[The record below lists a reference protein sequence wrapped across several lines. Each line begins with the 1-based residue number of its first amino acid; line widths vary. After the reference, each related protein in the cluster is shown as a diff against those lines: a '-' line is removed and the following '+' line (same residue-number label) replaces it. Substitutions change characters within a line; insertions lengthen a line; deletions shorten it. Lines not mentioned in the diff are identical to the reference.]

1 MYQMKDLK
9 MDEIRAASFELITK
23 ISIERRKQLIRW
35 FARQNLE
42 FQILVFEKQSN
53 HYFKLKNEGIDKKIL
68 SFSSF
73 ILALQELYQQEQILK
88 SKNKSQSL
96 DKLGNLSKLEKIRL
110 RKEKLQPKL
119 QTLLNLHSVV
129 ESLYIEGFSSRKI
142 QEYIL
147 TKHKR
152 SVSHTLISKYINT
165 YILNSNNQA
174 EDKQ

>member
-9 MDEIRAASFELITK
+9 MDEFRTMFEIVTK

-53 HYFKLKNEGIDKKIL
+53 YYFKLKNEGVDKKIL

-73 ILALQELYQQEQILK
+73 IIAIQELYENEQILK

-96 DKLGNLSKLEKIRL
+96 DRLSNLSKIEKIKI
-110 RKEKLQPKL
+110 RKEKLQPK
-119 QTLLNLHSVV
+119 QEMLLNLHSVI
-129 ESLYIEGFSSRKI
+129 ENLYLEGFSSRKI
-142 QEYIL
+142 QDFL
-147 TKHKR
+147 LKRHKKEI
-152 SVSHTLISKYINT
+152 SHTLISRYIKH
-165 YILNSNNQA
+165 YILTLNS
-174 EDKQ
+174 KSWR

>member
-1 MYQMKDLK
+1 MYKMKDLK
-9 MDEIRAASFELITK
+9 VDEIRAASFELITK

-35 FARQNLE
+35 FARQNLD
-42 FQILVFEKQSN
+42 FQLLVFEKQSN

-96 DKLGNLSKLEKIRL
+96 DKLGNLSRIEKIKL
-110 RKEKLQPKL
+110 RKEKVQPKL
-119 QTLLNLHSVV
+119 QMLLNLHSVI
-129 ESLYIEGFSSRKI
+129 ESLYLEGLSSRKI
-142 QEYIL
+142 QEYL
-147 TKHKR
+147 FAKHKR
-152 SVSHTLISKYINT
+152 SVSHTLISKYISK

-174 EDKQ
+174 VDKQ

>member
-1 MYQMKDLK
+1 MNNIKILHTF
-9 MDEIRAASFELITK
+9 EIVTK

-53 HYFKLKNEGIDKKIL
+53 HYFKLKNESVDKKIL
-68 SFSSF
+68 SFASF
-73 ILALQELYQQEQILK
+73 ILSVQELYDNELILK

-96 DKLGNLSKLEKIRL
+96 DRLSNLSKIEKIKI

-152 SVSHTLISKYINT
+152 SVSHTLISKFIKDYVLTSNF
-165 YILNSNNQA
+165 NSG
-174 EDKQ
+174 DKQ

>member
-9 MDEIRAASFELITK
+9 MDEFRTMFEIVTK
-23 ISIERRKQLIRW
+23 ISVEQKAKLLRW

-42 FQILVFEKQSN
+42 FQLLVFEKQSN
-53 HYFKLKNEGIDKKIL
+53 HYFKLKNEGVDKKIL
-68 SFSSF
+68 SFVSF
-73 ILALQELYQQEQILK
+73 ILSLQELYNNEQILK

-152 SVSHTLISKYINT
+152 SVSHTLISRYIKH
-165 YILNSNNQA
+165 YILTSNSKA
-174 EDKQ
+174 GDKQ

>member
-1 MYQMKDLK
+1 MYKMSNLK
-9 MDEIRAASFELITK
+9 IDEIRTMFEIVTK
-23 ISIERRKQLIRW
+23 ISKVQKAKLLRW

-53 HYFKLKNEGIDKKIL
+53 HYFKLKNEGVDKKIL
-68 SFSSF
+68 SFVSF
-73 ILALQELYQQEQILK
+73 ILSLQELYNNELILK

-96 DKLGNLSKLEKIRL
+96 DRLSNLSKIEKIKI

-152 SVSHTLISKYINT
+152 SVSHTLISKFIKDYVLTSNF
-165 YILNSNNQA
+165 NSG
-174 EDKQ
+174 DKQ